1 MNAIALKHHPIMDG
15 QRLKPGYTLDPLK
28 PLCYW
33 HYDER
38 EEDEDNQIIFDLWE
52 TAREIVN
59 LNEFDLAGDFEKH
72 TYQINIGSFSWY
84 VNALKAYRI
93 KLCKAYKLC
102 SSPFNSFKD
111 WCEKAL
117 GCTVSAINTRIRA
130 AWAVSFLIAQGF
142 DRLPKS
148 PSIAHELSKLD
159 SKTYYV
165 EGEGQFCQLF
175 DIWCE
180 ICHKYADHEITL
192 EKIKEMI
199 GDPLQAKPEMKQIR
213 IPASKYELLFKQAAA
228 AGTTPNA
235 LLNLILENYL
245 GDKTD
250 DGLRTTGEDSI
261 PCEKEWLCSDPEES
275 NPRDSSG
282 DLPYAVSGPIL
293 SNDTDEKGAGISD
306 GNPPTDTQEPQSK
319 EPDSVTDFKAIAQIE
334 LIANAVKREIK
345 TSFHKPEKRN
355 FLKDAPWGKLA
366 IEIGEDP
373 KIVFDDFK
381 QYLIDVATAKPH
393 PNPEAWASSVANSL
407 FNNEGSEANCIPWGK
422 FSESYKTGQTVELPQ
437 QTQIDPMEEWF
448 ELVKELR
455 MFPQICRKRNAVKD
469 CSDWVPYDQISK
481 RYTLEY
487 LRKQVKKS

>member
-52 TAREIVN
+52 AAREIVS

-148 PSIAHELSKLD
+148 PSVAHELSKLD

-199 GDPLQAKPEMKQIR
+199 GDPLQTKPEMKQIR
-213 IPASKYELLFKQAAA
+213 IPASKYELLFEQAAA

-275 NPRDSSG
+275 NPRYSSG
-282 DLPYAVSGPIL
+282 DLPYTTSGPIQCDN
-293 SNDTDEKGAGISD
+293 SDEKREGTGN
-306 GNPPTDTQEPQSK
+306 GNPSANSQEPQSK
-319 EPDSVTDFKAIAQIE
+319 EPDSVTDFKAIAQIPEIETPKAPMNFTFSPKQNCDDCENFGCDACSICSVFNPENKTRYFAEKEQPLPIAPPKKKLPDLSESRLPEIVKQGLADGRLREVNNRGDSVFVIE
-334 LIANAVKREIK
+334 LKGWMLVPRWIESQTITMTPEKESELRANVMARLNAV
-345 TSFHKPEKRN
+345 RN
-355 FLKDAPWGKLA
+355 R
-366 IEIGEDP
+366 
-373 KIVFDDFK
+373 
-381 QYLIDVATAKPH
+381 Q
-393 PNPEAWASSVANSL
+393 
-407 FNNEGSEANCIPWGK
+407 
-422 FSESYKTGQTVELPQ
+422 
-437 QTQIDPMEEWF
+437 
-448 ELVKELR
+448 
-455 MFPQICRKRNAVKD
+455 
-469 CSDWVPYDQISK
+469 
-481 RYTLEY
+481 
-487 LRKQVKKS
+487 